1 MTLVKCL
8 VSERLEEAEMD
19 GSGVLQVKQEERRIR
34 WHFFSVVFFF
44 FFFTNSNLLL
54 FNTFKIFYEYLF
66 FLLFQ
71 IFILLSSFHYCLFVL
86 SLPFLFLFAS
96 IFLYYKTPSFCGK
109 KKGIKWE
116 GRMRVWS
123 GLEEEP
129 IISLERWFY
138 QNIYITWWNL
148 LQNVA
153 EVET

>member
-8 VSERLEEAEMD
+8 VSERLEEGEMD
-19 GSGVLQVKQEERRIR
+19 GSGVLQVKQEERRVK
-34 WHFFSVVFFF
+34 WHIFSVVFFF
-44 FFFTNSNLLL
+44 LTNSNLLL

-71 IFILLSSFHYCLFVL
+71 IFILLSSFLYCLFVL
-86 SLPFLFLFAS
+86 LLPFLFLFAS
-96 IFLYYKTPSFCGK
+96 IFLYCKTPSFCGK
-109 KKGIKWE
+109 KNGIEWE

-129 IISLERWFY
+129 IISLEHWFY

-148 LQNVA
+148 SQNMA